1 MEKDNQFAQRLV
13 EYRKAAELKQKEA
26 AELAGISVSSLCHW
40 EHGISKPSTEDLEK
54 LLAVYNEKISLLH
67 PGYVPVVVL
76 PPLTICNAIEIGKFC
91 EDLKAFDGNL
101 HDFLEYMTVLCRS
114 CQ

>member
-26 AELAGISVSSLCHW
+26 AELAGISVSSLC
-40 EHGISKPSTEDLEK
+40 ISKPSTENLEK

-76 PPLTICNAIEIGKFC
+76 PPLTICNAIEIGKFW